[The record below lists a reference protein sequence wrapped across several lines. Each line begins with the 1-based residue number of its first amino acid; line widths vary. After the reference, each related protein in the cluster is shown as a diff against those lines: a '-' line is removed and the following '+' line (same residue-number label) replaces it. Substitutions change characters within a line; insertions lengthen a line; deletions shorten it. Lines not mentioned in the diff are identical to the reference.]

1 MKLVVLGSRP
11 RQNVKLS
18 TWFHVVVEQRRQKNV
33 QKSVMHVQ
41 SWFFACLNLLLF
53 CRSRCRR
60 RRRCVNSLLFRVHEL
75 LKIANINPQQ
85 KNHSFTKEKIS
96 SRKHVSTEVLLCH
109 PQDKTLTKTSYH
121 AVS

>member
-1 MKLVVLGSRP
+1 MKVVVLGSRP

-18 TWFHVVVEQRRQKNV
+18 TRFHVVVEQRRQKNV

-60 RRRCVNSLLFRVHEL
+60 RRRFVNSLLFRVHEL

-85 KNHSFTKEKIS
+85 KKS
-96 SRKHVSTEVLLCH
+96 
-109 PQDKTLTKTSYH
+109 
-121 AVS
+121 

>member
-18 TWFHVVVEQRRQKNV
+18 TRFHVVVEQRRQKNV

-60 RRRCVNSLLFRVHEL
+60 RRRPYYFEY
-75 LKIANINPQQ
+75 
-85 KNHSFTKEKIS
+85 TS
-96 SRKHVSTEVLLCH
+96 S
-109 PQDKTLTKTSYH
+109 
-121 AVS
+121 

>member
-1 MKLVVLGSRP
+1 MKVVVLGFRP

-18 TWFHVVVEQRRQKNV
+18 TRFHVVVEQRRQKNV

-85 KNHSFTKEKIS
+85 KKS
-96 SRKHVSTEVLLCH
+96 
-109 PQDKTLTKTSYH
+109 
-121 AVS
+121 